1 MKDPYEALGVART
14 ASADDIR
21 KAYRKLAKQSHPDL
35 HPGDK
40 QAEARF
46 KEISAAHDLLSDPEK
61 RARFDRGEIDAEG
74 QEAPPRGAW
83 SGARGGAKYH
93 RAETFGDAADLDELL
108 KEMFGR
114 GAAGARAGEGFQA
127 RGPDASYAMTVS
139 LRDAALGA
147 EKTVTMPDGRT
158 LNIRIPPGVADGQ
171 RLRLRGQ
178 GMPGFGGGPAG
189 DALVEIAVEPDPRFE
204 RRGDDLYVDLPVA
217 LNEAVL
223 GGKVPAP
230 TLAGAVMLTVP
241 KGSNTGAVL
250 RVRGKGVARAGKPG
264 DLYVRLQ
271 VMLPESP
278 DPELEKFLAEWSAS
292 HAYDPRTK
300 ERAA

>member
-1 MKDPYEALGVART
+1 MRDPYEVLGVSRT
-14 ASADDIR
+14 ASADEIR

-46 KEISAAHDLLSDPEK
+46 KEISIANDLLGDPDK
-61 RARFDRGEIDAEG
+61 RARFDRGELDAEG
-74 QEAPPRGAW
+74 REAPPRQAWGGPRGA
-83 SGARGGAKYH
+83 GDKYR
-93 RAETFGDAADLDELL
+93 RAESFGDADDLDELL

-114 GAAGARAGEGFQA
+114 GARGEAGGFQA
-127 RGPDASYAMTVS
+127 RGADASYQMS
-139 LRDAALGA
+139 IGLRDAALGA

-158 LNIRIPPGVADGQ
+158 LNIRIPPGVVDGQ

-178 GMPGFGGGPAG
+178 GMPGLGGGPAG

-204 RRGDDLYVDLPVA
+204 RRGDDLHVELPVA
-217 LNEAVL
+217 LHEAVL
-223 GGKVPAP
+223 GAKVPVP
-230 TLAGAVMLTVP
+230 TLTGNVMLTVP
-241 KGSNTGAVL
+241 KGSNTGTVL

-264 DLYVRLQ
+264 DLYVRLR
-271 VMLPESP
+271 VVLPEP
-278 DPELEKFLAEWSAS
+278 PGAELETFLSEWSAR
-292 HAYDPRTK
+292 HAYDPRAK

>member
-14 ASADDIR
+14 ASADEIR

-46 KEISAAHDLLSDPEK
+46 KEISAAHDLLGDPDK

-74 QEAPPRGAW
+74 REPPPRQSW
-83 SGARGGAKYH
+83 SGAPGAGAKYH
-93 RAETFGDAADLDELL
+93 RAESFGDAEDLDELL

-114 GAAGARAGEGFQA
+114 GARRSGAGFQA
-127 RGPDASYAMTVS
+127 RGADVSYAMTVS

-147 EKTVTMPDGRT
+147 EKAVTMPDGRT

-178 GMPGFGGGPAG
+178 GMPGLGGGPAG
-189 DALVEIAVEPDPRFE
+189 DALVEVAVEPDPRFE
-204 RRGDDLYVDLPVA
+204 RRGDDLHAELPVA
-217 LNEAVL
+217 LHEAVL
-223 GGKVPAP
+223 GAKVPAP
-230 TLAGAVMLTVP
+230 TLTGTVMLTVP
-241 KGSNTGAVL
+241 KGSNTGTVL
-250 RVRGKGVARAGKPG
+250 RVRGKGVARAGAPG
-264 DLYVRLQ
+264 DLYVRLR
-271 VMLPESP
+271 VVLP
-278 DPELEKFLAEWSAS
+278 DPPDAELETFLGDWSAR
-292 HAYDPRTK
+292 HAYDPRAK
-300 ERAA
+300 ERSP

>member
-14 ASADDIR
+14 ASVDEIR

-74 QEAPPRGAW
+74 HEAPPRGAW

-93 RAETFGDAADLDELL
+93 RAESFGDAADLDELL

-114 GAAGARAGEGFQA
+114 QARGGEGFQA
-127 RGPDASYAMTVS
+127 RGPDVSYAMSVS
-139 LRDAALGA
+139 LREAALGA

-158 LNIRIPPGVADGQ
+158 LTIRIPPGVADGQ

-178 GMPGFGGGPAG
+178 GMPGLGGGPAG
-189 DALVEIAVEPDPRFE
+189 DALVEVTVEPDPRFE
-204 RRGDDLYVDLPVA
+204 RRGDDLHVELPVA
-217 LNEAVL
+217 LHEAVL
-223 GGKVPAP
+223 GAKVPVQ
-230 TLAGAVMLTVP
+230 TLTGTVMLTVP
-241 KGSNTGAVL
+241 KGSNAGTVL
-250 RVRGKGVARAGKPG
+250 RVRGKGVARKDKPG
-264 DLYVRLQ
+264 DLYVRLR
-271 VMLPESP
+271 VVLP
-278 DPELEKFLAEWSAS
+278 DPPDAELEAFLGDWSAR
-292 HAYDPRTK
+292 HAYDPRSK
-300 ERAA
+300 ERSA